1 MFTYVCASKVG
12 FSLLHVDNF
21 CGHVVQFLCFRVFIC
36 DNMLC
41 TYAYL
46 CLYIYIYIYT
56 PTYIHI
62 YTYVCGKQIVLL
74 LLQFAH
80 YLGHMVSFWRF
91 RVHVYDNM
99 YLIYT
104 YLVQGNLRCLCLT
117 TAKKIVVGGRSS
129 RQPSSCIGWMS
140 TQSETRSSRVPTWRF
155 TVAECVCFWARLS
168 DFAGNHV
175 PTEVSEG

>member
-1 MFTYVCASKVG
+1 MFTYMCASKVG
-12 FSLLHVDNF
+12 FSLLHVDNC

-41 TYAYL
+41 IYAYL